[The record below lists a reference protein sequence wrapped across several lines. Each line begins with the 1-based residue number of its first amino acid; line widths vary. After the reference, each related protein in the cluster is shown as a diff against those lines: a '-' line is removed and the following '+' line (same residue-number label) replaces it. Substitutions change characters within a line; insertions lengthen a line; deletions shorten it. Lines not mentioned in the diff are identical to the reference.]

1 MERRSTVVCDVGSS
15 PRLRGTRPFVDGD
28 AVGVG
33 IIPALAGNTLPSQPP
48 VRLNR
53 DHPRACGEHGT
64 MSIRAAARQGSSPR
78 LRGTPTPPRPCAPT
92 AGIIPALA
100 GNTVPYGTP
109 DSSARDH
116 PRACGEHC
124 HRPDT
129 LGMLPGS
136 SPRLRG
142 TPITTT
148 ISTHLNRIIP
158 ALAGNTTYV
167 RVKGLGLEDHPRACG
182 EHSQVRLRWRQPRGS
197 SPRLRGTHGAT

>member
-1 MERRSTVVCDVGSS
+1 MSN
-15 PRLRGTRPFVDGD
+15 
-28 AVGVG
+28 G
-33 IIPALAGNTLPSQPP
+33 IIPALAGNTY
-48 VRLNR
+48 VRCF
-53 DHPRACGEHGT
+53 PY
-64 MSIRAAARQGSSPR
+64 
-78 LRGTPTPPRPCAPT
+78 RG
-92 AGIIPALA
+92 GW
-100 GNTVPYGTP
+100 
-109 DSSARDH
+109 DH

-182 EHSQVRLRWRQPRGS
+182 EH
-197 SPRLRGTHGAT
+197 